1 MYILRHPKGG
11 LAPLSISRA
20 PGRPGDGEFSSIAT
34 DGTHGSILRDG
45 GDCIVVHVSK
55 ASVELLVTAFLDKEG
70 DQVPALRIDQI
81 GLDAPAAPAAP
92 VKPVAAAPAP
102 AASAA
107 PSQPQPAPRAP
118 IHIGAHGISLIGHI
132 ERSGDLVAA
141 PGEYLGDPSSSLRLE
156 GFQVMWPD
164 RPAGVDLAYGIV
176 IEGVGHMP
184 IVKTGKF
191 CGSKGEARRITEA
204 TFALVGPDA
213 AQFQLEGTAYFSG
226 GFQLPIQ
233 SGMPLSGPSGLEHLI
248 ALSLRAVVASA
259 PRTKPDPWAESTRTK
274 VFKAD
279 SPAAAKPPVR
289 ASSAGNTATQ
299 ARAKKPA

>member
-1 MYILRHPKGG
+1 M
-11 LAPLSISRA
+11 SITRA
-20 PGRPGDGEFSSIAT
+20 PGLPGDGQLSSIAT
-34 DGTHGSILRDG
+34 DGTHGAILRDG

-55 ASVELLVTAFLDKEG
+55 APVELLVTAFLAKEG
-70 DQVPALRIDQI
+70 DQVPVLRLDQI
-81 GLDAPAAPAAP
+81 GLDAPAAPVKPAAP
-92 VKPVAAAPAP
+92 VTRATPVVP
-102 AASAA
+102 
-107 PSQPQPAPRAP
+107 PQPAARAP
-118 IHIGAHGISLIGHI
+118 IQIGAHGISVIGHI

-141 PGEYLGDPSSSLRLE
+141 PGEHLGDPASNLRLE

-164 RPAGVDLAYGIV
+164 HPAGVDLAYGIV

-191 CGSKGEARRITEA
+191 CGSKGEARRITEV

-213 AQFQLEGTAYFSG
+213 GQFQLQGTAYFSG

-233 SGMPLSGPSGLEHLI
+233 SGVPLSGPSGLEHLT

-259 PRTKPDPWAESTRTK
+259 PQTKPDPWAESPRTK

-279 SPAAAKPPVR
+279 GQGAATPSAN
-289 ASSAGNTATQ
+289 ASSAGNTATK

>member
-11 LAPLSISRA
+11 LAPLSVSRA
-20 PGRPGDGEFSSIAT
+20 PGRPGDGEFSSIST
-34 DGTHGSILRDG
+34 DNTHGAILRDG

-55 ASVELLVTAFLDKEG
+55 APIELLVTAFLAKEG
-70 DQVPALRIDQI
+70 DQVPALRLDQI
-81 GLDAPAAPAAP
+81 GLDAPAVPTAPAKPVSPAP
-92 VKPVAAAPAP
+92 VIAPTP
-102 AASAA
+102 AA
-107 PSQPQPAPRAP
+107 RAP
-118 IHIGAHGISLIGHI
+118 IQIGAHGISLIGHV

-213 AQFQLEGTAYFSG
+213 GQFQLQGTAYFSG
-226 GFQLPIQ
+226 GFQLAIQ
-233 SGMPLSGPSGLEHLI
+233 SGVTLSGPSGLEHLT

-259 PRTKPDPWAESTRTK
+259 PQTTPNPWAESPRTK

-279 SPAAAKPPVR
+279 GQAAATPPAK
-289 ASSAGNTATQ
+289 ASSAGNTATK

>member
-11 LAPLSISRA
+11 LAPLSVSRA
-20 PGRPGDGEFSSIAT
+20 PGRPGDGEFSSIST
-34 DGTHGSILRDG
+34 DNTHGAILRDG
-45 GDCIVVHVSK
+45 ADCIVVHVSK
-55 ASVELLVTAFLDKEG
+55 APIELLVTAFLAKEG
-70 DQVPALRIDQI
+70 DQVPALRLDQI
-81 GLDAPAAPAAP
+81 GLDAPAVPTAPA
-92 VKPVAAAPAP
+92 KPVAPAP
-102 AASAA
+102 AIAPPPAA
-107 PSQPQPAPRAP
+107 RAP
-118 IHIGAHGISLIGHI
+118 IQIGAHGISLIGHV

-213 AQFQLEGTAYFSG
+213 GQFQLQGTAYFSG
-226 GFQLPIQ
+226 GFQLAIQ
-233 SGMPLSGPSGLEHLI
+233 SGVPLSGPSGLEHLT

-259 PRTKPDPWAESTRTK
+259 PQTTPNPWAESPRTK

-279 SPAAAKPPVR
+279 GQAAATPPAK
-289 ASSAGNTATQ
+289 ASSAGNTATK

>member
-20 PGRPGDGEFSSIAT
+20 PGRPGDGELSSIAT

-45 GDCIVVHVSK
+45 GDCIVVHVGK
-55 ASVELLVTAFLDKEG
+55 APVELLVTAFLAKEG
-70 DQVPALRIDQI
+70 DQVPALRLDQI
-81 GLDAPAAPAAP
+81 GLDAPAAPSAP
-92 VKPVAAAPAP
+92 VKPVAPAP
-102 AASAA
+102 AAPPPAIPPKPAA
-107 PSQPQPAPRAP
+107 RAA
-118 IHIGAHGISLIGHI
+118 IQIGAHGISLIGHV

-156 GFQVMWPD
+156 GFQAMWPD

-213 AQFQLEGTAYFSG
+213 GQFQLQGTAYFSG
-226 GFQLPIQ
+226 GFQLAIQ
-233 SGMPLSGPSGLEHLI
+233 SGVPLSGPSGLEHLT
-248 ALSLRAVVASA
+248 ALSLRAVASSA
-259 PRTKPDPWAESTRTK
+259 PQTTPDPWAESPRTK

-279 SPAAAKPPVR
+279 GPAAAKPQAK
-289 ASSAGNTATQ
+289 ASSAGNTVTK